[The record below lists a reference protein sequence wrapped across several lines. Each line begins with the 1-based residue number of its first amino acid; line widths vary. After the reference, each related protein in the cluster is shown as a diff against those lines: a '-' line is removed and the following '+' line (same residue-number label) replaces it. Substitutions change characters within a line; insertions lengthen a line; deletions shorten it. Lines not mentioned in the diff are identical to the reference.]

1 MVPKFLNQESF
12 KEQSI
17 LVIGDVMLDEYW
29 YGNVK
34 RISPE
39 APVPIINV
47 DQQNYRLG
55 GAANVALNLAKIGV
69 KVTLSGVIGDDQQAK
84 ILCKLIHE
92 AGIDFCPLIQQGY
105 QTINK
110 LRIISGNQQ
119 IIRVDREQEYA
130 DRDLGESFFNEVK
143 SSLAQFKTVIFS
155 DYGKG
160 SLSSAEKII
169 DCARKSGAR
178 ILVDPKGS
186 DFDKYRNANAITPNE
201 NEFRIIVGDW
211 SNPDEFEEKGASLM
225 QRLGLEALLVTRGDK
240 GMTLFTKDGLD
251 HMPVESNQV
260 FDVTGAGDTVISF
273 LAASLA
279 VGAGYT
285 DSAKLANHAAS
296 LSVQKRGAATVSL
309 EELLR
314 KVVPNKE
321 YESIDDKNLLNQLEL
336 YRNQE
341 KSIVMTNGCFDILH
355 IGHIKYLESAKKLG
369 DILCIAVNTDES
381 VKDLKGSRRPINN
394 LEDRIALLCSLEC
407 VDMVIP
413 FSEATPINI
422 IEAIRPNI
430 LVKGGDYQEHNIVG
444 AEFVR
449 SIGGKVKV
457 IEFISGKSTTSLID
471 RILKLSDS

>member
-1 MVPKFLNQESF
+1 MVPKFLNSELL
-12 KEQSI
+12 KDQSI

-29 YGNVK
+29 YGNAK

-47 DQQNYRLG
+47 DQQDYRLG

-69 KVTLSGVIGDDQQAK
+69 KVSLSGVIGNDQQAK
-84 ILCKLIHE
+84 ILSRLINE
-92 AGIDFCPLIQQGY
+92 AGIDFCPLIRQDY

-119 IIRVDREQEYA
+119 IIRVDREQECA
-130 DRDLGESFFNEVK
+130 DLGESFFNEVK
-143 SSLAQFKTVIFS
+143 FSLTKFKTVIFS

-169 DCARKSGAR
+169 DHGRLSGAR
-178 ILVDPKGS
+178 ILIDPKGS
-186 DFDKYRNANAITPNE
+186 DFNKYRNANAITPNE

-211 SNPDEFEEKGASLM
+211 SNAKEFEEKGIKLM
-225 QRLGLEALLVTRGDK
+225 QRLGLEALLVTRGGK
-240 GMTLFTKDGLD
+240 GMTLFTKDGLC
-251 HMPVESNQV
+251 HIPVESSQV
-260 FDVTGAGDTVISF
+260 FDVTGAGDTVIAF

-279 VGAGYT
+279 LGT
-285 DSAKLANHAAS
+285 DYIDSSKLANLAAS

-309 EELLR
+309 EELLS
-314 KVVPNKE
+314 KVIPNKE
-321 YESIDDKNLLNQLEL
+321 YESTEDQNLLNQLGL
-336 YRNQE
+336 YQNQG

-355 IGHIKYLESAKKLG
+355 VGHIKYLESAKKLG

-381 VKDLKGSRRPINN
+381 VRDIKGSHRPINS
-394 LEDRIALLCSLEC
+394 LEDRVALLCSLEC

-430 LVKGGDYQEHNIVG
+430 LVKGGDYHEHNIIG
-444 AEFVR
+444 ADFIK
-449 SIGGKVKV
+449 SIGGEVKIIDFV
-457 IEFISGKSTTSLID
+457 KGKSTTSLID
-471 RILKLSDS
+471 RILKSSSD